1 MVAADLAAGTL
12 VEVLAAYTFIRLTVS
27 AVYAPARVVP
37 SNVRAFVDSFVQI
50 NAAIGVRLL
59 DERLTLQVIGAN
71 VTDEE
76 VQQHIF
82 GDIISRK
89 VTGQLG
95 FRF

>member
-1 MVAADLAAGTL
+1 MALSPA
-12 VEVLAAYTFIRLTVS
+12 TVG
-27 AVYAPARVVP
+27 
-37 SNVRAFVDSFVQI
+37 FTDSFTLLNVGV
-50 NAAIGVRLL
+50 GVRLL

-71 VTDEE
+71 VTDEDAR
-76 VQQHIF
+76 QHFF